1 MAKDNKKKV
10 AKQPKEKFIETKTR
24 ADGTTDYI
32 VKGSP
37 SKTML
42 GKIILVVL
50 VAGMVVLPLV
60 ALIISLINA

>member
-10 AKQPKEKFIETKTR
+10 SKQPKEKFIETKTR
-24 ADGTTDYI
+24 ADGITDYI

-42 GKIILVVL
+42 GKIILLVL

>member
-1 MAKDNKKKV
+1 MPKDKKNKV
-10 AKQPKEKFIETKTR
+10 AKQPKEKFVETKTR
-24 ADGTTDYI
+24 ADGTKDYI

-37 SKTML
+37 SKTL
-42 GKIILVVL
+42 FGKIIVIVL

>member
-1 MAKDNKKKV
+1 MPKNKNKKV
-10 AKQPKEKFIETKTR
+10 TKQPKEKFIQTKTR
-24 ADGTTDYI
+24 ADGTKDYI
-32 VKGSP
+32 VNGSP

-42 GKIILVVL
+42 GKIIVIIL